1 MSLTMARLSPFM
13 IPTSFADLELTADGP
28 TVQAVAPIA
37 FGFTYAGIAFEA
49 RADRS
54 EEAPKLSIRGQVG
67 KLPFSAEGVQRRT
80 DLKSIIMASREM
92 TVCRLTLDQHQEIWL
107 DADIDVETPMTPTSL
122 IAATAAVIARCKPW
136 LDMLRFYLVPAAS
149 AASANWQKRAR

>member
-28 TVQAVAPIA
+28 AVQAVAPIA

-54 EEAPKLSIRGQVG
+54 DEQPKLSLRGQVG
-67 KLPFSAEGVQRRT
+67 TLPFSAEGVQRRT
-80 DLKSIIMASREM
+80 DVKTIIAASQEAKA
-92 TVCRLTLDQHQEIWL
+92 CRLSLDPRQ
-107 DADIDVETPMTPTSL
+107 
-122 IAATAAVIARCKPW
+122 
-136 LDMLRFYLVPAAS
+136 
-149 AASANWQKRAR
+149 

>member
-1 MSLTMARLSPFM
+1 MARLSPFM

-54 EEAPKLSIRGQVG
+54 DEQPKLALRGQVG
-67 KLPFSAEGVQRRT
+67 TLPFSAEGVQRRT
-80 DLKSIIMASREM
+80 DVKSIIVASQEAKA
-92 TVCRLTLDQHQEIWL
+92 CRLSLDQRQEIWL
-107 DADIDVETPMTPTSL
+107 EADIEVETPMTPTSL
-122 IAATAAVIARCKPW
+122 IAAAAAVIAGCKPW
-136 LDMLRFYLVPAAS
+136 LDMLRFYLVPA
-149 AASANWQKRAR
+149 RTITGGY

>member
-1 MSLTMARLSPFM
+1 M

-54 EEAPKLSIRGQVG
+54 EEAPKLAIRGLVG
-67 KLPFSAEGVQRRT
+67 TLPFSAEGVQRRT
-80 DLKSIIMASREM
+80 DLKSIILASQDLAS
-92 TVCRLTLDQHQEIWL
+92 CRLTLDPRQEIWL
-107 DADIDVETPMTPTSL
+107 DADIAVETPMTPTSL
-122 IAATAAVIARCKPW
+122 IAATAALIARCKPW
-136 LDMLRFYLVPAAS
+136 LDMLRFYLIAPS
-149 AASANWQKRAR
+149 AAHPSWSRAP